1 MAEASLP
8 SQKQPVSWLQAL
20 LSLLVP
26 GLGQAVG
33 GAISRGFYI
42 LLSVVT
48 LSGLAVF
55 AAAQRP
61 RYPDYTLSF
70 HAYLRLMAASAAL
83 LVFLLAIYWLARRYA
98 LRGEFADN
106 VAKPAFVAITVVV
119 LGIAAPAMLN
129 TTLTPDEQKQIFAL
143 TSLFTAFVVVSIWA
157 WNVYDAAHIRG
168 KERAPSLTSFY
179 LLLIVGI
186 LILGTR
192 IVQINPE
199 KAIREYKDTGVIL
212 SRIVWPW
219 KVAFDY
225 SESQLTAEAKIQAPC
240 PPDAN
245 PPAVNQPKEGEP
257 WIVVTPTC
265 GELSVRDNK
274 GKLTFGTQ
282 LTIKGGGFEPNK
294 KVHIEWENPI
304 GNAFT
309 PRGVGDTD
317 ILTDGNGAFT
327 TKLYIPDV
335 TIPSMAQG
343 PQIHTLRVVQRGTA
357 QFTGK
362 LSQEMKLALQAMLE
376 SIMMGLMATA
386 VGIVLSVPLSFLAA
400 RNLMSS
406 LHTTTHGFVG
416 GILGLVGG
424 AYLGKLAA
432 DWITPMVGG
441 LEKAPILTFTIYVV
455 LVLGLAIVAYRLL
468 GKALN
473 ATSEHLPAPV
483 SLGVG
488 VAGMAII
495 GAGLGYALGVGYAHG
510 ILGITQGPE
519 HAAAMAGRTGLIGAS
534 IVAFLGAVWAW
545 RLGVSSK
552 IPVGRTIYAAVRL
565 TLNIG
570 RSIEP
575 LIWAI
580 MGVIWVGPGPFAG
593 FIALTIHSVAA
604 LGKLYSEAIESIDP
618 GPIEALQATGATRL
632 QTIVY
637 AVVPQVLPPFT
648 AFTLYRWDINVR
660 MSTIIGLVGGGGIG
674 FLLIQWIHQFQYEQ
688 AGLAVWLITIT
699 VATLDF
705 ISASIREKM
714 V

>member
-1 MAEASLP
+1 MTEAPVSSP
-8 SQKQPVSWLQAL
+8 KQPVSWLQAL
-20 LSLLVP
+20 LSLLIP

-48 LSGLAVF
+48 LSGLSIF

-83 LVFLLAIYWLARRYA
+83 LVFLLAIYWLVRRYA
-98 LRGEFADN
+98 LRGEFAHN
-106 VAKPAFVAITVVV
+106 VAAPAFVAITVVV

-129 TTLTPDEQKQIFAL
+129 TALSPDEQKQLFAF
-143 TSLFTAFVVVSIWA
+143 TSLLTAFVVVSIWA
-157 WNVYDAAHIRG
+157 WNIYDAAHIHS
-168 KERAPSLTSFY
+168 KEHAPSMSSFY
-179 LLLIVGI
+179 LLVIVGV

-225 SESQLTAEAKIQAPC
+225 SESQLVAEAKVQAPC

-265 GELSVRDNK
+265 GDLSTRDSK

-282 LTIKGGGFEPNK
+282 LTIEGGGFQPNK
-294 KVHIEWENPI
+294 PVHIEWENPI

-309 PRGVGDTD
+309 PRGVGPTD
-317 ILTDGNGAFT
+317 IDVGPDGTFT
-327 TKLYIPDV
+327 TQLYVPDV
-335 TIPSMAQG
+335 TIPSVAQG
-343 PQIHTLRVVQRGTA
+343 PQIHTLRVVQRGTS

-362 LSQEMKLALQAMLE
+362 LSDEMKLALQAMLE

-400 RNLMSS
+400 RNLMNS
-406 LHTTTHGFVG
+406 LHTTTQGFVG
-416 GILGLVGG
+416 GVIGLVGG
-424 AYLGKLAA
+424 AYVGKLAG
-432 DWITPMVGG
+432 DWLTPMIGG
-441 LEKAPILTFTIYVV
+441 LEKAPVLTFIIY
-455 LVLGLAIVAYRLL
+455 LVFVIGLAIVAYRGLSR
-468 GKALN
+468 ALD
-473 ATSEHLPAPV
+473 AAAEHLSAPI
-483 SLGVG
+483 SLGIG
-488 VAGMAII
+488 MLGMAII

-510 ILGITQGPE
+510 VLGITRGTE
-519 HAAAMAGRTGLIGAS
+519 EAASLAG
-534 IVAFLGAVWAW
+534 
-545 RLGVSSK
+545 RLGVSGAITVAILGAAWAWRMSTSSK
-552 IPVGRTIYAAVRL
+552 IPLGRMVYTGVRL

-618 GPIEALQATGATRL
+618 GPIEALHATGATRL

-637 AVVPQVLPPFT
+637 AVVPQVMPPFT

>member
-1 MAEASLP
+1 MTTEPNSSPLRP
-8 SQKQPVSWLQAL
+8 SWLQAL
-20 LSLLVP
+20 LSLLLP

-33 GAISRGFYI
+33 GALSRGFYI
-42 LLSVVT
+42 LLSVIT
-48 LSGLAVF
+48 LSGLAIF
-55 AAAQRP
+55 ASAQRP
-61 RYPDYTLSF
+61 RYPDYGLSF
-70 HAYLRLMAASAAL
+70 HVYLRFLFEAAAL
-83 LVFLLAIYWLARRYA
+83 VLFLLAVYWLARRYA
-98 LRGEFADN
+98 LRSEFGRNA
-106 VAKPAFVAITVVV
+106 ATPAFALLAIVVV
-119 LGIAAPAMLN
+119 AIAAPAMVDTVVTGAAVKKLYA
-129 TTLTPDEQKQIFAL
+129 F
-143 TSLFTAFVVVSIWA
+143 TSLLTAIIVVAIWA
-157 WNVYDAAHIRG
+157 WNVYDAALVRG
-168 KERAPSLTSFY
+168 KERAPNTTPFY

-199 KAIREYKDTGVIL
+199 KAVREYKDTGVIL

-225 SESQLTAEAKIQAPC
+225 SESQRVAEAKVQAPC
-240 PPDAN
+240 PPNAE
-245 PPAVNQPKEGEP
+245 PPAVNQPQEGKP
-257 WIVVTPTC
+257 WVIVTPTC
-265 GELSVRDNK
+265 GDLSKRDAK
-274 GKLTFGTQ
+274 GKLTYGTQ
-282 LTIKGGGFEPNK
+282 LTIRGGGFVPDK
-294 KVHIEWENPI
+294 QVHLMWENPI

-309 PRGVGDTD
+309 PRGFGPTD
-317 ILTDGNGAFT
+317 IQTGPDGTFS

-335 TIPSMAQG
+335 TIPTFAQG

-362 LSQEMKLALQAMLE
+362 LSKEMKLALQAMLE

-400 RNLMSS
+400 RNLMNT
-406 LHTTTHGFVG
+406 LHTTTQGFVG
-416 GILGLVGG
+416 GVIGLVGG
-424 AYLGKLAA
+424 AYLGKLAG
-432 DWITPMVGG
+432 DWLTPIFGG
-441 LEKAPILTFTIYVV
+441 LEKAPILTFSVYIL

-468 GKALN
+468 GRALDS
-473 ATSEHLPAPV
+473 AAEHLPPV
-483 SLGVG
+483 LSLAIGIV
-488 VAGMAII
+488 GMALI
-495 GAGLGYALGVGYAHG
+495 GAGVGYELGVGYAHG
-510 ILGITQGPE
+510 ILGITRGAE
-519 HAAAMAGRTGLIGAS
+519 GAVAATPHTALIGA
-534 IVAFLGAVWAW
+534 ALGAALGAFWAW
-545 RLGVSSK
+545 RLGTSSK
-552 IPVGRTIYAAVRL
+552 IPIGQMVYAAVRL

-705 ISASIREKM
+705 VSASIREKM

>member
-1 MAEASLP
+1 MTETTPRKPA
-8 SQKQPVSWLQAL
+8 WLQAL

-26 GLGQAVG
+26 GLGQVVG
-33 GAISRGFYI
+33 GAISRGIYI
-42 LLSVVT
+42 FLSVTV
-48 LSGLAVF
+48 LSGLAIF

-61 RYPDYTLSF
+61 RYPDYTLSY
-70 HAYLRLMAASAAL
+70 HAYLRFMAESAAL
-83 LVFLLAIYWLARRYA
+83 LLFLLAIYWLLKRYV
-98 LRGEFADN
+98 LKGEFATN
-106 VAKPAFVAITVVV
+106 VAPAAFTALTAVV
-119 LGIAAPAMLN
+119 LGIAAPAMIDTVLA
-129 TTLTPDEQKQIFAL
+129 PEEQKKLYAFTAL
-143 TSLFTAFVVVSIWA
+143 LTAFVVVAIWA
-157 WNVYDAAHIRG
+157 WNVIDAARLQRG
-168 KERAPSLTSFY
+168 QRAPSMSTFY
-179 LLLIVGI
+179 LLVIVGT
-186 LILGTR
+186 LILGAR

-219 KVAFDY
+219 RVAFDY
-225 SESQLTAEAKIQAPC
+225 TESQLVAEAKVQAPC
-240 PPDAN
+240 PPGST
-245 PPAVNQPKEGEP
+245 PPPENKPKEGEP

-265 GELSVRDNK
+265 GDLSTRDNK
-274 GKLTFGTQ
+274 GKLTYGTL
-282 LTIKGGGFEPNK
+282 LTIRGGGFVPNK
-294 KVHIEWENPI
+294 PVHIEWENPI

-309 PRGVGDTD
+309 PRGVGPTD
-317 ILTDGNGAFT
+317 IEVGPDGTFT
-327 TKLYIPDV
+327 TQLYIPDV
-335 TIPSMAQG
+335 TIPSLAQG
-343 PQIHTLRVVQRGTA
+343 PQIHTLRVIQRGTSK
-357 QFTGK
+357 FTGK

-400 RNLMSS
+400 RNLMNAI
-406 LHTTTHGFVG
+406 HTTTQGFVG
-416 GILGLVGG
+416 GVIGLVGG
-424 AYLGKLAA
+424 AYLGKRLGAL
-432 DWITPMVGG
+432 ITPLFGG
-441 LEKAPILTFTIYVV
+441 LEKAPVLTFITYVV
-455 LVLGLAIVAYRLL
+455 LVVGGALLAYRLL
-468 GKALN
+468 SRALD
-473 ATSEHLPAPV
+473 AIAERLPAKV
-483 SLGVG
+483 SLAIGVL
-488 VAGMAII
+488 GMAII
-495 GAGLGYALGVGYAHG
+495 GAGVGYALGVGYAHG
-510 ILGITQGPE
+510 ILGITRGAEEALQ
-519 HAAAMAGRTGLIGAS
+519 AAPHTGL
-534 IVAFLGAVWAW
+534 LGAAIMAVLGAYWAL
-545 RLGVSSK
+545 RLGTGSS
-552 IPVGRTIYAAVRL
+552 IPIGRMIYTAVRL
-565 TLNIG
+565 ALNIG

-618 GPIEALQATGATRL
+618 GPIEALHATGATRL

-637 AVVPQVLPPFT
+637 AVVPQVMPPFT

>member
-1 MAEASLP
+1 MKDGRQTQHKA
-8 SQKQPVSWLQAL
+8 WLQAL

-42 LLSVVT
+42 FLTEAV

-61 RYPDYTLSF
+61 RYPDYGLSF
-70 HAYLRLMAASAAL
+70 HAYLRLLGASAAL
-83 LVFLLAIYWLARRYA
+83 VIFLLALYWLARRVS
-98 LRGEFADN
+98 LRSEFAKTAAGPTFAALSALIAVL
-106 VAKPAFVAITVVV
+106 VAPRMVDTV
-119 LGIAAPAMLN
+119 LAPE
-129 TTLTPDEQKQIFAL
+129 EQKKLFAL
-143 TSLFTAFVVVSIWA
+143 TALFTAMVVAAIWA
-157 WNVYDAAHIRG
+157 WNVYDAAQVRG
-168 KERAPSLTSFY
+168 KAHAPSLTSFY

-186 LILGTR
+186 ITLGAR
-192 IVQINPE
+192 IVQINPD

-225 SESQLTAEAKIQAPC
+225 KASQLVAEAKVQAPC
-240 PPDAN
+240 PPGAT
-245 PPAVNQPKEGEP
+245 PPPVNQPQEGQP
-257 WIVVTPTC
+257 WVVVTPTC
-265 GELSVRDNK
+265 GELSKRDAK

-282 LTIKGGGFEPNK
+282 LTIRGGGFQPGK
-294 KVHIEWENPI
+294 KVHILWENPI

-309 PRGVGDTD
+309 PRGVGPTE
-317 ILTDGNGAFT
+317 IVVGPDGTFST
-327 TKLYIPDV
+327 QLYIPDV

-343 PQIHTLRVVQRGTA
+343 AQIHTLRVVQRGTA
-357 QFTGK
+357 KFTGK
-362 LSQEMKLALQAMLE
+362 LSKAMKLALEKMLE

-386 VGIVLSVPLSFLAA
+386 AGILLSVPLSFLAA
-400 RNLMSS
+400 RNLMHNI
-406 LHTTTHGFVG
+406 HTTTEGFVG
-416 GILGLVGG
+416 GVLGLVGG
-424 AYLGKLAA
+424 AYAGKRLA
-432 DWITPMVGG
+432 DVLTPLVGG
-441 LEKAPILTFTIYVV
+441 LEKAPVLTFTIYVV
-455 LVLGLAIVAYRLL
+455 LVLGLAIGAYRLL
-468 GKALN
+468 SRAL
-473 ATSEHLPAPV
+473 AQAGERLHPTL
-483 SLGVG
+483 SLGIG
-488 VAGMAII
+488 ILGMALI
-495 GAGLGYALGVGYAHG
+495 GGGVGYALGIGYAHG
-510 ILGITQGPE
+510 ILGITRGAE
-519 HAAAMAGRTGLIGAS
+519 AAQAMAHSSGMFGA
-534 IVAFLGAVWAW
+534 ALGAALAAFWAS
-545 RLGVSSK
+545 RLGANGK
-552 IPVGRTIYAAVRL
+552 IPIGQFIYAAVRL
-565 TLNIG
+565 LLNIG

-580 MGVIWVGPGPFAG
+580 MGVIWVGPGAFAG

-705 ISASIREKM
+705 ISANIREKM

>member
-1 MAEASLP
+1 MAEKSTPLAKP
-8 SQKQPVSWLQAL
+8 SWLQAL
-20 LSLLVP
+20 LSLLIP

-42 LLSVVT
+42 LLSIVT

-61 RYPDYTLSF
+61 RYPDYALSF
-70 HAYLRLMAASAAL
+70 HAYLLFLAESAAL

-98 LRGEFADN
+98 MRSEFARN
-106 VAKPAFVAITVVV
+106 VATPAFVVLVVV
-119 LGIAAPAMLN
+119 ALGITAPAMIDTVLSAADMKK
-129 TTLTPDEQKQIFAL
+129 LYAM
-143 TSLFTAFVVVSIWA
+143 TSLLTAFVTVAIWM
-157 WNVYDAAHIRG
+157 WNIFDAARLRG
-168 KERAPSLTSFY
+168 REHAPSMGTFY
-179 LLLIVGI
+179 MLLIVGI
-186 LILGTR
+186 LVLGTR

-225 SESQLTAEAKIQAPC
+225 SESQLVATAKIQAPC
-240 PPDAN
+240 PPGST
-245 PPAVNQPKEGEP
+245 PPPVEQPKEGQP
-257 WIVVTPTC
+257 WVSVTPTC
-265 GELSVRDNK
+265 GELSTRDSS
-274 GKLTFGTQ
+274 GKPIFGTL
-282 LTIKGGGFEPNK
+282 LTIKGGGFQPNK
-294 KVHIEWENPI
+294 PVHIQWANPL

-309 PRGVGDTD
+309 PRGFGPTD
-317 ILTDGNGAFT
+317 IEVGPDGTFT

-343 PQIHTLRVVQRGTA
+343 PQIHELRVVQRGTA
-357 QFTGK
+357 KFTGK
-362 LSQEMKLALQAMLE
+362 LSKEMKLALQAMLE

-406 LHTTTHGFVG
+406 LHTTTQGFVG
-416 GILGLVGG
+416 GVIGLVGG
-424 AYLGKLAA
+424 AYLGKLAG
-432 DWITPMVGG
+432 DWLTPMVGG
-441 LEKAPILTFTIYVV
+441 LEKAPILTFSIYIV
-455 LVLGLAIVAYRLL
+455 LVFGLAIVAYRLL
-468 GKALN
+468 SRALDSM
-473 ATSEHLPAPV
+473 AEHLPPLV

-488 VAGMAII
+488 MVGMALV
-495 GAGLGYALGVGYAHG
+495 GAAVGYALGLGYAHG
-510 ILGITQGPE
+510 ILGITRGTE
-519 HAAAMAGRTGLIGAS
+519 GALAAAPHTALLGA
-534 IVAFLGAVWAW
+534 VLGAFLGAFWAW
-545 RLGVSSK
+545 RLGTSST
-552 IPVGRTIYAAVRL
+552 IPIGQMIYAAVRL

-618 GPIEALQATGATRL
+618 GPIEALQATGASRL

-637 AVVPQVLPPFT
+637 AVVPQVMPPFT

-705 ISASIREKM
+705 VSASIREKM

>member
-1 MAEASLP
+1 MAEKNMPLAKP
-8 SQKQPVSWLQAL
+8 SWLQAL

-42 LLSVVT
+42 FLSVVT

-61 RYPDYTLSF
+61 RYPDYALSF
-70 HAYLRLMAASAAL
+70 HAYLQFMAESAAL
-83 LVFLLAIYWLARRYA
+83 LVFLLALYWLARRYA
-98 LRGEFADN
+98 MRTEFARN
-106 VAKPAFVAITVVV
+106 IATPAFVTIVVIV
-119 LGIAAPAMLN
+119 LGIAAPAMVDTVLSAAQ
-129 TTLTPDEQKQIFAL
+129 LKKLYAM
-143 TSLFTAFVVVSIWA
+143 TSLLTAFMVIAIWA
-157 WNVYDAAHIRG
+157 WNVYDAARLQS
-168 KERAPSLTSFY
+168 KERAPGMGTFY
-179 LLLIVGI
+179 LLVIVGI

-225 SESQLTAEAKIQAPC
+225 SESELVATAKIQAPC
-240 PPDAN
+240 PPGAN
-245 PPAVNQPKEGEP
+245 PPPVAQPKENQP
-257 WIVVTPTC
+257 WVSVTPTC
-265 GELSVRDNK
+265 GKLSTRDSQ
-274 GKLTFGTQ
+274 GKPIYGTL
-282 LTIKGGGFEPNK
+282 LTIKGGGFQPNK
-294 KVHIEWENPI
+294 KVHIQWANPL

-309 PRGVGDTD
+309 PRGFGPTD
-317 ILTDGNGAFT
+317 IVVGPDGTFT
-327 TKLYIPDV
+327 TQLYIPDV
-335 TIPSMAQG
+335 TIPSVAQG
-343 PQIHTLRVVQRGTA
+343 PQIHELRVVQRGTA

-362 LSQEMKLALQAMLE
+362 LSKEMKLALQAMLE

-400 RNLMSS
+400 RNLMST
-406 LHTTTHGFVG
+406 LHTTTQGFVG
-416 GILGLVGG
+416 GVIGLVGG
-424 AYLGKLAA
+424 AYLGKLAG
-432 DWITPMVGG
+432 DWLTPLVGG
-441 LEKAPILTFTIYVV
+441 LEKAPILTFSIYVI
-455 LVLGLAIVAYRLL
+455 LVLGLAIAAYRLL
-468 GKALN
+468 SRALDSI
-473 ATSEHLPAPV
+473 AEHLPAPV

-488 VAGMAII
+488 MVGMALV
-495 GAGLGYALGVGYAHG
+495 GAAAGYALGLGYAHG
-510 ILGITQGPE
+510 ILGITRGTE
-519 HAAAMAGRTGLIGAS
+519 GALTAAPHTALVGA
-534 IVAFLGAVWAW
+534 VVGAFLGAFWAW
-545 RLGVSSK
+545 RLGTSST
-552 IPVGRTIYAAVRL
+552 IPIGQMIYAAVRL
-565 TLNIG
+565 MLNIG

-618 GPIEALQATGATRL
+618 GPIEALQATGASRL

-637 AVVPQVLPPFT
+637 AVVPQVMPPFT

-705 ISASIREKM
+705 VSASIREKM

>member
-1 MAEASLP
+1 VTEASLSP
-8 SQKQPVSWLQAL
+8 QKQPVSWLQAL
-20 LSLLVP
+20 LSLFIP

-48 LSGLAVF
+48 LSGLSIF

-70 HAYLRLMAASAAL
+70 HAYLRLMVASAAL
-83 LVFLLAIYWLARRYA
+83 LAFLLAIYWLAKRYVM
-98 LRGEFADN
+98 RGEFAHN
-106 VAKPAFVAITVVV
+106 VATPAFVALTVVV
-119 LGIAAPAMLN
+119 LGIAAPAIIDTVLS
-129 TTLTPDEQKQIFAL
+129 PDEQKQLFAF
-143 TSLFTAFVVVSIWA
+143 TSLLVAFVVVAIWA
-157 WNVYDAAHIRG
+157 WNVYDAAHIRNT
-168 KERAPSLTSFY
+168 ERAPSMSSFY
-179 LLLIVGI
+179 LLVIVGI

-240 PPDAN
+240 PPDAD
-245 PPAVNQPKEGEP
+245 PPPVNEPKEGEP
-257 WIVVTPTC
+257 WVIVEPTC
-265 GELSVRDNK
+265 GDLSIRDNK

-282 LTIKGGGFEPNK
+282 LTIRGGGFQPNK
-294 KVHIEWENPI
+294 PVHIEWENPI

-309 PRGVGDTD
+309 PRGVGPTD
-317 ILTDGNGAFT
+317 IDVGSDGTFT
-327 TKLYIPDV
+327 TQLYVPAI

-343 PQIHTLRVVQRGTA
+343 PQIHTLRVVQRGA
-357 QFTGK
+357 SEFTGK
-362 LSQEMKLALQAMLE
+362 LSDEMKMALRAMLE

-400 RNLMSS
+400 RNLMNS
-406 LHTTTHGFVG
+406 LHTTTQGFVG
-416 GILGLVGG
+416 GVIGLVGG
-424 AYLGKLAA
+424 AYLGKLAG
-432 DWITPMVGG
+432 DWLTPMVGG
-441 LEKAPILTFTIYVV
+441 LEKAPVLTFTIYIV
-455 LVLGLAIVAYRLL
+455 LVIGLAIIAYRLL
-468 GKALN
+468 SRALD
-473 ATSEHLPAPV
+473 AAAERLSPPV
-483 SLGVG
+483 SLGLG
-488 VAGMAII
+488 VLGMAII

-510 ILGITQGPE
+510 ILGITRGAE
-519 HAAAMAGRTGLIGAS
+519 EAASMAGRTGLLGAALG
-534 IVAFLGAVWAW
+534 AFLGAAWAW
-545 RLGVSSK
+545 RLGTSSK
-552 IPVGRTIYAAVRL
+552 IPLGHLIYTGVRL

-593 FIALTIHSVAA
+593 FIALTIHSIAA

-618 GPIEALQATGATRL
+618 GPIEALHATGATRL

-637 AVVPQVLPPFT
+637 AVVPQVMPPFT

>member
-1 MAEASLP
+1 MTPEPNSSTLRP
-8 SQKQPVSWLQAL
+8 SWLQAL
-20 LSLLVP
+20 LSLLLP

-33 GAISRGFYI
+33 GALTRGFYI

-48 LSGLAVF
+48 LSGLAIF
-55 AAAQRP
+55 ASAQRP
-61 RYPDYTLSF
+61 RYPDYSLSF
-70 HAYLRLMAASAAL
+70 HVYLRFLLEAAAL
-83 LVFLLAIYWLARRYA
+83 VVFLLAIYWLARRYA
-98 LRGEFADN
+98 LRSEFGRNA
-106 VAKPAFVAITVVV
+106 ATPAFALFAIIVVA
-119 LGIAAPAMLN
+119 IAAPAMVDTVVTGEAAKKLY
-129 TTLTPDEQKQIFAL
+129 AL
-143 TSLFTAFVVVSIWA
+143 TSLLTAIVVAAIWA
-157 WNVYDAAHIRG
+157 WSVYDAAFVRG
-168 KERAPSLTSFY
+168 KERAPNTTPFY

-225 SESQLTAEAKIQAPC
+225 SESQLVAEAKVQAPC
-240 PPDAN
+240 PPDAK
-245 PPAVNQPKEGEP
+245 PPAVNQPQEGKP
-257 WIVVTPTC
+257 WVVVTPTC
-265 GELSVRDNK
+265 GNLSKRDSK
-274 GKLTFGTQ
+274 GKLTYGTQ
-282 LTIKGGGFEPNK
+282 LTIRGGGFVPNK
-294 KVHIEWENPI
+294 KVHILWENPI

-309 PRGVGDTD
+309 PRGFGPTD
-317 ILTDGNGAFT
+317 IQTGPDGTFS

-335 TIPSMAQG
+335 TIPTFAQG
-343 PQIHTLRVVQRGTA
+343 PQIHTLRVVQRGAA

-362 LSQEMKLALQAMLE
+362 LSKEMKLALQAMLE

-400 RNLMSS
+400 RNLMNT
-406 LHTTTHGFVG
+406 LHTTTQGFVG
-416 GILGLVGG
+416 GVIGLVGG
-424 AYLGKLAA
+424 AYLGKLVG
-432 DWITPMVGG
+432 DWLTPMFGG
-441 LEKAPILTFTIYVV
+441 LEKAPILTFSVYVV
-455 LVLGLAIVAYRLL
+455 LVLGLAILAYRLL
-468 GKALN
+468 SRALDS
-473 ATSEHLPAPV
+473 AAERLPAGL
-483 SLGVG
+483 SLAIGI
-488 VAGMAII
+488 AGMALI
-495 GAGLGYALGVGYAHG
+495 GAGVGYALGIGYAHG
-510 ILGITQGPE
+510 ILGITRGAE
-519 HAAAMAGRTGLIGAS
+519 GALTAAPHTAL
-534 IVAFLGAVWAW
+534 LGAALGAALGAFWAW
-545 RLGVSSK
+545 RLGTSSK
-552 IPVGRTIYAAVRL
+552 IPIGQMVYAAVRL

-705 ISASIREKM
+705 VSASIREKM